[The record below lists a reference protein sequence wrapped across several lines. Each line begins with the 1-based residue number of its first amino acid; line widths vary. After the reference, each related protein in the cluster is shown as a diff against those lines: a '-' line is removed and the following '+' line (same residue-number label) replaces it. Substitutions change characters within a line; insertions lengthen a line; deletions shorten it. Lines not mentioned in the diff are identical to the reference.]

1 MNFIGKWTLE
11 NKEVCDDLINF
22 FENSSFAKENKKKG
36 KVGEASSFAK
46 ENKKE
51 GVINEEIKKSTDLII
66 KPSNYDIIEI
76 QNYLEELQKVCMKY
90 VKKYQWC
97 DRFSPWYIAEG
108 FNIQHYEPEGGY
120 YAWHSERVS
129 AEFPVGTRH
138 LVFMT
143 YLNDVTDCGE
153 TEWFYQKTK
162 IKPKKGLTAIWPA
175 DWTHV
180 HRGIASPT
188 QHKYIATGWYNYCL
202 PKTN

>member
-108 FNIQHYEPEGGY
+108 FNIQHYEPE
-120 YAWHSERVS
+120 
-129 AEFPVGTRH
+129 
-138 LVFMT
+138 
-143 YLNDVTDCGE
+143 
-153 TEWFYQKTK
+153 
-162 IKPKKGLTAIWPA
+162 
-175 DWTHV
+175 
-180 HRGIASPT
+180 
-188 QHKYIATGWYNYCL
+188 
-202 PKTN
+202 